1 MQFKAIN
8 PEKLINFG
16 REYLISK
23 GVKEKDAAYIT
34 EIIVATEAMGIHTH
48 GLTLFPYFET
58 VIPEELNPGV
68 LPEIVKEK
76 GASAVIDAGNG
87 FAQLAMRL
95 AQETA
100 VKKAK
105 EQGIAMIA
113 VRNTLWMGAAGVYLV
128 TLTEHGFFS
137 QIWAQTSTCV
147 DCAPFGGIDGTFSTN
162 PVGFAF
168 PIKKSSV
175 SVPGTVLS
183 PMHKRNNPDIPI
195 VVSDFSTASM
205 SLGKANTLIT
215 AGEKAPEEIFLDKNG
230 KLTDDPHVL
239 KDKGT
244 LLFFGGKNYGYK
256 GYGMSLWC
264 EALTAMAGGS
274 ANNPQSKTRQ
284 SFNLTVID
292 PAAFEGTE
300 YYYSEIDRFITRVK
314 QSRLRPGYKEIR
326 LPGERALKQLIY
338 SQEHGIDVNIDLLI
352 KLNDIAGKYGIK
364 KIEQQK

>member
-1 MQFKAIN
+1 
-8 PEKLINFG
+8 
-16 REYLISK
+16 
-23 GVKEKDAAYIT
+23 
-34 EIIVATEAMGIHTH
+34 
-48 GLTLFPYFET
+48 
-58 VIPEELNPGV
+58 
-68 LPEIVKEK
+68 
-76 GASAVIDAGNG
+76 
-87 FAQLAMRL
+87 
-95 AQETA
+95 
-100 VKKAK
+100 
-105 EQGIAMIA
+105 MIA
-113 VRNTLWMGAAGVYLV
+113 VRNTLWMGAAGVYPV
-128 TLTEHGFFS
+128 TLAEHGFFS
-137 QIWAQTSTCV
+137 QLWAQTSTCV

-168 PIKKSSV
+168 PIKKSYA

-183 PMHKRNNPDIPI
+183 PMHKRNNPDIP
-195 VVSDFSTASM
+195 VVISDFSTASM

-230 KLTDDPHVL
+230 KLTDDPRVM

-274 ANNPQSKTRQ
+274 ANNLQSKTRQ

-300 YYYSEIDRFITRVK
+300 YYYSEIGRFIARVK

-326 LPGERALKQLIY
+326 LPGERSLKQLIY

-364 KIEQQK
+364 K